1 MIFSFNFNKEFKFV
15 LKDNMG
21 LRTKNFDIFGVI
33 EKSDLKWEG
42 SRQANIEE
50 GIAWKGRAKTV
61 CRITWGGLGRK
72 RGAVFLRGGWYLN
85 THYSTVRAQRVD
97 EKNASFV

>member
-1 MIFSFNFNKEFKFV
+1 MFFSVNFNKEFKFV
-15 LKDNMG
+15 LKENMG

-33 EKSDLKWEG
+33 EKFDLKGEG

-61 CRITWGGLGRK
+61 CRIKWGGLRK
-72 RGAVFLRGGWYLN
+72 KEGGGVFE
-85 THYSTVRAQRVD
+85 RV
-97 EKNASFV
+97 FIPPIHTMVYVCF

>member
-1 MIFSFNFNKEFKFV
+1 MFFSVNFNKEFKFV

-33 EKSDLKWEG
+33 EKFDLKGEG

-50 GIAWKGRAKTV
+50 GIT
-61 CRITWGGLGRK
+61 
-72 RGAVFLRGGWYLN
+72 
-85 THYSTVRAQRVD
+85 
-97 EKNASFV
+97 

>member
-1 MIFSFNFNKEFKFV
+1 MFFSVNFNKEFKFV

-33 EKSDLKWEG
+33 EKFDLKGEG

-61 CRITWGGLGRK
+61 CRIKWGGLRK
-72 RGAVFLRGGWYLN
+72 KEGGGVSEGELIPQCTLFN
-85 THYSTVRAQRVD
+85 G
-97 EKNASFV
+97 